1 MYIDEGT
8 NKLFKIKSMGLTNY
22 FFEEIEL
29 QLLQSCLNILFE
41 AEVENSNYVNVITFT
56 LGFFKFFLI

>member
-1 MYIDEGT
+1 
-8 NKLFKIKSMGLTNY
+8 MGLTNY

-56 LGFFKFFLI
+56 FTLGFFKFFLI